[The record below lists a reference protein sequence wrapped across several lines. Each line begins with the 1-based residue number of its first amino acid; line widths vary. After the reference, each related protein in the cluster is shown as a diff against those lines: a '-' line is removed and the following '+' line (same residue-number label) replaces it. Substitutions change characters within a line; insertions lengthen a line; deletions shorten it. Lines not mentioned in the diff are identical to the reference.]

1 MLLQYRFCWAFSG
14 VRSSRYSYP
23 VTAPSGVRS
32 SWLICARN
40 SLFARLALSASS
52 RACRICSSA
61 VRRFSSSRSSVARR
75 RLNICPKRYG
85 SLAPHG
91 ITRTRIRSAAAP
103 ESASVYRRSGTI
115 YSRISSHSTAA
126 ISTSEHS
133 RQKICTSEAV
143 WRPAVAHATSF
154 SKRSEVYCRNCSMG
168 DIISY
173 LARSYAASYRI

>member
-1 MLLQYRFCWAFSG
+1 MSNPRPSLL
-14 VRSSRYSYP
+14 SS
-23 VTAPSGVRS
+23 V
-32 SWLICARN
+32 
-40 SLFARLALSASS
+40 SLCVPLLAVSTMR
-52 RACRICSSA
+52 RAACSSA
-61 VRRFSSSRSSVARR
+61 RRLEYDRLKRQRACFDLGAIRRFSSSRSSVARR
-75 RLNICPKRYG
+75 RLNICPNRYG

-103 ESASVYRRSGTI
+103 ESASVYRRSGMI

-126 ISTSEHS
+126 ISTSKHS

-143 WRPAVAHATSF
+143 RRPAVAHATSF